1 MLIGARTLK
10 TGLAVTVTLF
20 ICKGFSIEPASFAAI
35 SAVVNMQPS
44 VSKSLNNAWQQ
55 IGVHLLAVIFS
66 LVIGLLFG
74 TNPLFIGLT
83 AVLLILLCNWVGWSS
98 GIVMGMV
105 SIIFILDSPK
115 ETFLSHALSRSLS
128 IFVGLG
134 IALVINRIL
143 APPKYKAKFINS
155 LTTLV
160 LVSANYFLDSLHAFI
175 HAANMT
181 YYQKKDAESQ
191 KTLLNE
197 VNNLYEHA
205 REELTT
211 NDHPLFIERL
221 LEVCRGF
228 IERGETINQMTE
240 QRVTRRRESYSPTEL
255 QKITAEFKEILDV
268 MSLGYEKLAQLIN
281 SLTSGITEK
290 QSMGSY
296 EEDILY
302 WEMFDQALN
311 NWNRNVCGVFYLR
324 ALMEVSVVTTEFRWA
339 CRRTKSLL
347 NMLYQQYS
355 KDNPPVKTLAKTRP

>member
-10 TGLAVTVTLF
+10 TGLAVTATLF
-20 ICKGFSIEPASFAAI
+20 ICKMFSIEPASFAAM

-55 IGVHLLAVIFS
+55 IGVHLLAVVFS
-66 LVIGLLFG
+66 LMIGLLFG
-74 TNPLFIGLT
+74 TNPLLIGIT
-83 AVLLILLCNWVGWSS
+83 AILLILVCNWIGWSS
-98 GIVMGMV
+98 GIVMGIV

-115 ETFLSHALSRSLS
+115 DTFLTHALSRSLS

-143 APPKYKAKFINS
+143 APPRYKSKFINS

-160 LVSANYFLDSLHAFI
+160 LVTSNYFLESLHAFI
-175 HAANMT
+175 HAGSLT
-181 YYQKKDAESQ
+181 YYQQKDSEKQ
-191 KTLLNE
+191 KALLDE

-205 REELTT
+205 REELTPK
-211 NDHPLFIERL
+211 DHPLFIERL
-221 LEVCRGF
+221 LEICRGF

-255 QKITAEFKEILDV
+255 QEITSEFKEILGV
-268 MSLGYEKLAQLIN
+268 MAIGYDKLTELIN
-281 SLTSGITEK
+281 SLTTGITEK

-302 WEMFDQALN
+302 WEMFDQAIN
-311 NWNRNVCGVFYLR
+311 NWNSKVYGVFYLR
-324 ALMEVSVVTTEFRWA
+324 ALMEVSVVATELRWA
-339 CRRTKSLL
+339 GRRTKSLL
-347 NMLYQQYS
+347 NMLHQEY
-355 KDNPPVKTLAKTRP
+355 AKARHSH